1 MPRGHRDRIA
11 DILAAI
17 ADIQA
22 DTQGM
27 PLAAFEKKPV
37 VVRSVLYSI
46 GVIGEAVNPDF
57 KAAHPD
63 IPWRAIAGIR
73 DRIVHEYFR
82 TNTRRIWDV
91 IQDDLGPLEV
101 ALQSAIGG
109 GVHLIDFQR
118 EKVRS
123 KNTSHPPV
131 LSVHR
136 SGKMKLRDGA
146 AGS

>member
-22 DTQGM
+22 DTEGM
-27 PLAAFEKKPV
+27 NLAAFEKKPV

-46 GVIGEAVNPDF
+46 GVIGEAVKAIDPDF
-57 KAAHPD
+57 KAAHPS

-91 IQDDLGPLEV
+91 IQDDLDPLEK
-101 ALQSAIGG
+101 ALQSAI
-109 GVHLIDFQR
+109 DN
-118 EKVRS
+118 S
-123 KNTSHPPV
+123 ASH
-131 LSVHR
+131 
-136 SGKMKLRDGA
+136 
-146 AGS
+146 